1 MEWFEGSLARATE
14 AGLPPLAALVTTL
27 KSWFSE
33 PDLRGVCISQRRGRT
48 GFVRPNILATV
59 RRHRQGM
66 SSVVDDL
73 FKADAQLAGR
83 AVSVVIDGAIVHAQM
98 GQSVDDVI
106 GALEAVVSKT
116 LAH

>member
-33 PDLRGVCISQRRGRT
+33 PDFRGCAFLNAAAELGSSDQ
-48 GFVRPNILATV
+48 NILATV
-59 RRHRQGM
+59 RPHKQGM